1 MNILALDLGM
11 SKTVACV
18 LDTDSNTH
26 TFVTIQTEPGK
37 VRELILTKQPDQVI
51 FEVCSISGWVRDLCE
66 ELGCRCAIANPSHEA
81 WRWRNVKR
89 KSDRLDA
96 LKLAR
101 LAAMDQLPTV
111 HVPSRQTRQ
120 WRALIAYRHTLV
132 RRRTRVKNHIR
143 ALLLTHGH
151 RLPPGRGGWTMAAL
165 SELHDLATSTEAE
178 ALWKTELRIELNQFD
193 AVRTAIEQVEQELDS
208 IAVERPRVALVQSIP
223 GVGPRLAEL
232 IVSVIDDPHR
242 FRTGRQVGSY
252 AGLTP
257 RQYQSG
263 ESNRRGRISRQGN
276 PLLRAMLVEVSWV
289 SLRYNQRI
297 RAIYERT
304 CRGTRSR
311 RKIAIVAV
319 ARRLLVWAWAILRD
333 NTPWQPPS
341 PALT

>member
-1 MNILALDLGM
+1 MKILALDLGM
-11 SKTVACV
+11 NKSVACV
-18 LDTDSNTH
+18 LDTDSH
-26 TFVTIQTEPGK
+26 AYAFETFRTEPRK
-37 VRELILTKQPDQVI
+37 LRELMLAVQPNQVV

-66 ELGCRCAIANPSHEA
+66 ELGCRYDVANPSHEA
-81 WRWRNVKR
+81 WRWRHVKR
-89 KSDRLDA
+89 KSDRIDA

-101 LAAMDQLPTV
+101 LAAMNQLPTV
-111 HVPSRQTRQ
+111 HVPTREVRQ
-120 WRALIAYRHTLV
+120 WRALVVYRHTLV

-143 ALLLTHGH
+143 SLLLTHGL
-151 RLPPGRGGWTMAAL
+151 RLPPGQGGWTKAAIAEIHDHVA
-165 SELHDLATSTEAE
+165 SEEPG
-178 ALWKTELRIELNQFD
+178 ALWKVTLRVELDQFE
-193 AVRTAIEQVEQELDS
+193 AVSRAIERVEQELDA
-208 IAVERPRVALVQSIP
+208 IAIRRPRVALVQTIP

-289 SLRYNQRI
+289 SLRYNPVI
-297 RAIYERT
+297 RAVYERT
-304 CRGTRSR
+304 CRGSRAR

-319 ARRLLVWAWAILRD
+319 ARRLLVWAWAMLRD
-333 NTPWQPPS
+333 NTPWRPPQ